1 MSVTGNLL
9 HGEGLTSHPV
19 PCGRRKGRNREAGQ
33 AMAQTPPE
41 AGDPPP
47 PDPPSPACL
56 SLSLPA
62 PWQLAG
68 QVSVSP
74 SPLKFPVAG
83 TRGNGP
89 FGTIYRSKVTA
100 AISPESS

>member
-1 MSVTGNLL
+1 MFVTENLL
-9 HGEGLTSHPV
+9 QNEGFASHPV
-19 PCGRRKGRNREAGQ
+19 PRGRRSGGNREAEK

-41 AGDPPP
+41 AGEPPTPTP
-47 PDPPSPACL
+47 PVLPASPL
-56 SLSLPA
+56 SLSA

-68 QVSVSP
+68 QANASP
-74 SPLKFPVAG
+74 PLEFPVAG

-89 FGTIYRSKVTA
+89 FGTIYRNKVTA